1 MSVSATIVRRIFR
14 LVRVDSYDF
23 STEDKGGVAPFFF
36 CFLPSL
42 NTCVQRSATLSS
54 RGSEVQRFSS
64 DILYVRTYVSPQTC
78 VRTRTDLPFE
88 CAQQWAQT
96 SRPSA
101 SASALPS
108 FPVVVL
114 RVCSFFIFIFNFIH
128 LGLVCLLGC
137 AGCFAMKSEV

>member
-23 STEDKGGVAPFFF
+23 STEDKGGVAPFFL

-42 NTCVQRSATLSS
+42 NTCVERSATLSS

-88 CAQQWAQT
+88 CAQQRAQT

-108 FPVVVL
+108 FSCLCSACV
-114 RVCSFFIFIFNFIH
+114 VCSFSISFI
-128 LGLVCLLGC
+128 LG
-137 AGCFAMKSEV
+137 